1 MVADPGSDEI
11 GYWGRGAF
19 RYFRRAWPK
28 VREVKGPFLG
38 LLSVLVLVFC
48 GATYLITSSIL
59 NLDIKNLET
68 QKGTLEAT
76 IKKQQSTIA
85 DQGAWLA
92 ELRSQTQS
100 KSNPAALE
108 QIRKLQ
114 RDFKTLR
121 SETDASVSFSPPI
134 VKELK
139 DGAYLVQSVM
149 HINSA
154 TPRTGLT
161 IGITTDQFEGFSVV
175 NITGAPLL
183 HVLHGQYTRPDAWT
197 KLGAY
202 RHHFR
207 NVSGAYRIEIKI
219 GKLAP
224 ILIGYI
230 LEGKE
235 KEGIQR
241 VTWQISEP

>member
-1 MVADPGSDEI
+1 MVTEPSSDEI
-11 GYWGRGAF
+11 YGWGRRAS
-19 RYFRRAWPK
+19 RYARRTWPK
-28 VREVKGPFLG
+28 VRELKGPFFG
-38 LLSVLVLVFC
+38 LLSLGLVIAVGVTFLGTRAFFV
-48 GATYLITSSIL
+48 S
-59 NLDIKNLET
+59 DIKDLQG
-68 QKGTLEAT
+68 QKATLEAT

-85 DQGAWLA
+85 DQGGWLA
-92 ELRSQTQS
+92 QLRHQTQS
-100 KSNPAALE
+100 ESNPGVLERIEALQKE
-108 QIRKLQ
+108 IQ
-114 RDFKTLR
+114 TLR
-121 SETDASVSFSPPI
+121 AETDASISFSPPI
-134 VKELK
+134 VKKMK
-139 DGAYLVQSVM
+139 DGAYLVQSTM

-161 IGITTDQFEGFSVV
+161 IGITTEQFEGFSVV

-183 HVLHGQYTRPDAWT
+183 HGRYTRPDAWT
-197 KLGAY
+197 ELGAY

-207 NVSGAYRIEIKI
+207 NVSGVYGLKIKI

-224 ILIGYI
+224 IFIGYI

>member
-1 MVADPGSDEI
+1 MLDPLFEYAKKEWRVIKGARFAFVA
-11 GYWGRGAF
+11 A
-19 RYFRRAWPK
+19 
-28 VREVKGPFLG
+28 
-38 LLSVLVLVFC
+38 VLVI
-48 GATYLITSSIL
+48 GAVIWWIIDLRYSDRL
-59 NLDIKNLET
+59 NSANQAIKLMET
-68 QKGTLEAT
+68 K
-76 IKKQQSTIA
+76 
-85 DQGAWLA
+85 LA
-92 ELRSQTQS
+92 VSPTESAVEKIEKLQEELRS
-100 KSNPAALE
+100 
-108 QIRKLQ
+108 
-114 RDFKTLR
+114 LR
-121 SETDASVSFSPPI
+121 AETDASVSFSPPI
-134 VKELK
+134 IKEMK
-139 DGAYLVQSVM
+139 DGSYLVQSIM
-149 HINSA
+149 HINST

-175 NITGAPLL
+175 NITGAPL
-183 HVLHGQYTRPDAWT
+183 VHGRYTRPDAWT

-207 NVSGAYRIEIKI
+207 NVSGAYGLKIKI